1 MVRPTHSV
9 IAFAQGLD
17 ILDRSSELIHSG
29 ELTKITRQGKSQQ
42 RIFFLFD
49 HQLVSCKKDLL
60 RRDMLYYKGRMDM
73 DEVELVDVEDGRDKD
88 WNLSMRNAFKLVSRT
103 TDEVHLFCARKQE
116 DKARWLQAYADE
128 RQRVQEDQQM
138 GESPQP
144 PPSTA
149 GRPLLLRRCLKSQI
163 RGRGCRHMLRGAVV
177 EMAPHPLGIACSLYS
192 RFTDGPA

>member
-1 MVRPTHSV
+1 MSATGHNLVQTTHSV
-9 IAFAQGLD
+9 IAFSQGLD

-144 PPSTA
+144 PPST
-149 GRPLLLRRCLKSQI
+149 PLASSAQ
-163 RGRGCRHMLRGAVV
+163 
-177 EMAPHPLGIACSLYS
+177 SLPEEPNPWTGLQAHASGSSS
-192 RFTDGPA
+192 RDGPSPPRNCLFP

>member
-1 MVRPTHSV
+1 MSTTGNNLVRPTHSV

-149 GRPLLLRRCLKSQI
+149 GRF
-163 RGRGCRHMLRGAVV
+163 
-177 EMAPHPLGIACSLYS
+177 CSV
-192 RFTDGPA
+192 AA

>member
-1 MVRPTHSV
+1 MSATGHNLVRPTHSV
-9 IAFAQGLD
+9 TAFSQGLD

-138 GESPQP
+138 GKSPQP
-144 PPSTA
+144 LPSTT
-149 GRPLLLRRCLKSQI
+149 GLF
-163 RGRGCRHMLRGAVV
+163 
-177 EMAPHPLGIACSLYS
+177 CSVAS
-192 RFTDGPA
+192 